1 MIALIDADILAYQA
15 SSTVE
20 RPIKW
25 DDDLW
30 TLHAYESE
38 AQEHF
43 TNMVTTITE
52 KSGSN
57 AHVLVWTDSE
67 NWRKDVLPSYKSNRK
82 DTRKPIVLSAIRKW
96 AQENYESRIIPT
108 LEGDDILGLMAT
120 DPSMENKVVIC
131 TIDKDLKT
139 IPAHHYHFTKDELF
153 TVTPHEAN
161 INHMMQTLTGDAT
174 DGYKGCPSIGAVT
187 AKKILDQVINVG
199 TPWASEDTLSSLM
212 WEAVVATYAKAGLG
226 EEEALVQARVA
237 RILRHGEYAFKQGRV
252 NLWSPP
258 KSLKAA

>member
-43 TNMVTTITE
+43 DNMVKTITE
-52 KSGSN
+52 KAGCN
-57 AHVLVWTDSE
+57 AHVLVWTDST

-96 AQENYESRIIPT
+96 AQDNYESRIIPT

-120 DPSMENKVVIC
+120 DPAMKAKVVIC

-139 IPAHHYHFTKDELF
+139 IPANHYHFTKDELF
-153 TVTPHEAN
+153 TVSTHEAN
-161 INHMMQTLTGDAT
+161 IYHMMQTLTGDAT

-187 AKKILDQVINVG
+187 AKKILDAVINVG
-199 TPWASEDTLSSLM
+199 TPWASEETLSALM
-212 WEAVVATYAKAGLG
+212 WDAVVATYAKAGLG

-237 RILRHGEYAFKQGRV
+237 RILRHGEYAFKQGKV
-252 NLWSPP
+252 HLWSPP

>member
-25 DDDLW
+25 NDDLW
-30 TLHAYESE
+30 TLHAFESE

-43 TNMVTTITE
+43 ANMVQTITE
-52 KSGSN
+52 KAGCDT
-57 AHVLVWTDSE
+57 HVLCWTDSD
-67 NWRKDVLPSYKSNRK
+67 NWRKGVLPSYKSNRK

-120 DPSMENKVVIC
+120 DPSMKDTVVVC

-139 IPAHHYHFTKDELF
+139 IPGNHYHFQNDELF
-153 TVTPHEAN
+153 TVSEHEAN
-161 INHMMQTLTGDAT
+161 LYHLMQTLTGDAT
-174 DGYKGCPSIGAVT
+174 DGYKGCPGIGGVT
-187 AKKILDQVINVG
+187 AKKILDKVMEEA
-199 TPWASEDTLSSLM
+199 TPWASEQQLGAMM
-212 WEAVVATYAKAGLG
+212 WKAVVATYAKAGLG

-237 RILRHGEYAFKQGRV
+237 RILRFPEYAFKQQKV
-252 NLWSPP
+252 ELWNP
-258 KSLKAA
+258 AT